1 MVLLIFPSKKSL
13 VKKHWQPAT
22 SLWLFKMLMTI
33 FLDFYNFIQIFA
45 DSSKSHEK
53 KRKKLMKKKII
64 KDQ

>member
-45 DSSKSHEK
+45 DSPKSHEK
-53 KRKKLMKKKII
+53 KEKTYEKNII